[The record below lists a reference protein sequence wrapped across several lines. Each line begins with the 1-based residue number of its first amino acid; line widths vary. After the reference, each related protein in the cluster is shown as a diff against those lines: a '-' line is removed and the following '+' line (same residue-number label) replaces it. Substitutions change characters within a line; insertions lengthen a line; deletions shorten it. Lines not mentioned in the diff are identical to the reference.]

1 MKRNIII
8 LQEMYKTV
16 SMGINGINDIK
27 GKIKSEKL
35 RISILDAKK
44 KYQRYRRRIISIIKE
59 YNTKPN
65 DINVFIKITN
75 SLWTDMNLM
84 NSSDGEIVGML
95 IEGTNKGIIKFQEI
109 KNNEEITDKKIS
121 KLLNKLLELFEYQ
134 TTEWRQYL

>member
-16 SMGINGINDIK
+16 SMGISGINDIK

-44 KYQRYRRRIISIIKE
+44 KYQRYRRKIISIIKE

-75 SLWTDMNLM
+75 SLWTDMKLT

-109 KNNEEITDKKIS
+109 KNNEGINDKKIS

-134 TTEWRQYL
+134 TIEWRQYL

>member
-1 MKRNIII
+1 
-8 LQEMYKTV
+8 MYKTV